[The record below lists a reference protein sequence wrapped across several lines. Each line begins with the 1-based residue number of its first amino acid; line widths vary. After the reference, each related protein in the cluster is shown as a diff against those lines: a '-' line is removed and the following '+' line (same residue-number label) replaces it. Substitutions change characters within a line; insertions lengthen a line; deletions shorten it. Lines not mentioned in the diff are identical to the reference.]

1 MAQAKQ
7 QSVLPRR
14 NARKKGKIVQMP
26 LPGFPAD
33 ETPRA
38 ATMNPDNSP
47 ARARAYVEDAYQE
60 WRQR

>member
-1 MAQAKQ
+1 M
-7 QSVLPRR
+7 
-14 NARKKGKIVQMP
+14 QMP